1 RGRASIMSRTARSPS
16 PDPPPAAPPGHLTQH
31 ESTRHAAHRPRVLR
45 PGQSRTNDPLARTC
59 PTRRCCRGGDEMDFA
74 PIALVTSGVLLVGGG
89 IFAVLLGVYSE
100 RIEQERPDAHAHR

>member
-1 RGRASIMSRTARSPS
+1 
-16 PDPPPAAPPGHLTQH
+16 
-31 ESTRHAAHRPRVLR
+31 
-45 PGQSRTNDPLARTC
+45 
-59 PTRRCCRGGDEMDFA
+59 MDFA